1 MNPKAAVALLL
12 VVFAFFVIVALT
24 WPRYEVPNARAK
36 QWLREHP
43 DIVAR
48 ARLAVHA
55 SPTQTP

>member
-1 MNPKAAVALLL
+1 MCVIVFLL
-12 VVFAFFVIVALT
+12 VVALT

-36 QWLREHP
+36 QWLLEHE

-55 SPTQTP
+55 TPVPTP